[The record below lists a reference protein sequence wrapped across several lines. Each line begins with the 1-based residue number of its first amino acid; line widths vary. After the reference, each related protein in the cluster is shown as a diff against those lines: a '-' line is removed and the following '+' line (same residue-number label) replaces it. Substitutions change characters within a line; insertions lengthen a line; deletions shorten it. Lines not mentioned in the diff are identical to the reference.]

1 MSIGGL
7 VFAVILFAVVLALV
21 MIPLMR
27 SSQLSVGAFERK
39 QRQQALAYYER
50 VLRNLRDLEE
60 DHATGKISEEEYQV
74 ERELWMGRGVQVLQV
89 LNEGNETPQAPAP
102 ELQRSA
108 ADLDAA
114 VEEAIA
120 RAGRTESKVT
130 S

>member
-7 VFAVILFAVVLALV
+7 LFSVLLFGVVLALV

-27 SSQLSVGAFERK
+27 SSQLSVGAFERR
-39 QRQQALAYYER
+39 QRQQVLAYYER
-50 VLRNLRDLEE
+50 VLRNLRDLED
-60 DHATGKISEEEYQV
+60 DHTTGKISEEEYQI

-89 LNEGNETPQAPAP
+89 LNEGQTVPQEPAP
-102 ELQRSA
+102 ELQRGA

-120 RAGRTESKVT
+120 RASRQESKVT